1 MVRLGLIG
9 LGQAAQILHLPNLER
24 MEDKFKITAVAD
36 VSQELSGYIA
46 HKYHVEHQ
54 YTDAMELIAC
64 PDVDAVMIMRAGDHA
79 GYAAAALR
87 AGKHVFIEKPM
98 TLDIERARELI
109 AVKEQH
115 PELVAMVG
123 YCRRYNGS
131 FLKMKELLH
140 QDDRPISYV
149 RARTLILEGP
159 WYLENTWH
167 EKKAGDL
174 DPAGRA
180 AMQQATIGEAVRLMG
195 NQPDRAQILAFLL
208 LAGSGCHILSA
219 VRELIGL
226 PKSVEAA
233 IVSPNGMQFTLIL
246 SYEGFNL
253 VFEEMND
260 QQIVDFD
267 ESIEI
272 YQGNRK
278 MHLRYDSPYIRSL
291 PSRLEVSELE
301 NGQARVTTYG
311 PDYRDM
317 FASEIKEFYRC
328 ISEHDTPKCDIY
340 DAAED
345 VQLFLDIA
353 KKFKTC

>member
-1 MVRLGLIG
+1 MIRLGLIG
-9 LGQAAQILHLPNLER
+9 LGQAAQILHLPNLEK

-36 VSQELSGYIA
+36 VSRELTGYIA
-46 HKYHVEHQ
+46 HKYHVDRQ

-64 PDVDAVMIMRAGDHA
+64 PEVDAVMIMCAGDHA

-98 TLDIERARELI
+98 TLDPEKAKELM
-109 AVKEQH
+109 AAKEQR
-115 PELVAMVG
+115 PDLVAMVG
-123 YCRRYNGS
+123 YCRRYNES
-131 FLKMKELLH
+131 FLKMKELLR
-140 QDDRPISYV
+140 QDSRPISYI
-149 RARTLILEGP
+149 RARTVILEGP
-159 WYLENTWH
+159 WYLENTWR
-167 EKKAGDL
+167 EKRAGDL

-180 AMQQATIGEAVRLMG
+180 AMQQAAIGEAARLLG
-195 NQPDRAQILAFLL
+195 NQPGRAQILAFLL

-219 VRELIGL
+219 VRELVGL

-233 IVSPNGMQFTLIL
+233 VVSPNGMQFTIVLG
-246 SYEGFNL
+246 YEGFNL

-260 QQIVDFD
+260 QQVVDFD

-272 YQGNRK
+272 YQGTRR

-301 NGQARVTTYG
+301 NGQAKVTTYG

-317 FASEIKEFYRC
+317 FAGEVKEFYRC
-328 ISEHDTPKCDIY
+328 ITEHDVPKCDIS

-345 VQLFLDIA
+345 VRLFLEIA
-353 KKFKTC
+353 RKLKVC

>member
-24 MEDKFKITAVAD
+24 MEGQFKITAVAD
-36 VSQELSGYIA
+36 VSRELCGYIA
-46 HKYHVEHQ
+46 HKYHVEHSFV
-54 YTDAMELIAC
+54 DAMELIAC
-64 PDVDAVMIMRAGDHA
+64 PDVDAVMIMCAGDHA
-79 GYAAAALR
+79 DYAKAALR

-98 TLDIERARELI
+98 TLDVEKAKELM

-123 YCRRYNGS
+123 YCRRYNES
-131 FLKMKELLH
+131 FLKMKELLR
-140 QDDRPISYV
+140 QDERPISYV
-149 RARTLILEGP
+149 RARTMILEGP
-159 WYLENTWH
+159 WYLENTWQ

-180 AMQQATIGEAVRLMG
+180 AMQQAAAGEAIRLLG
-195 NQPDRAQILAFLL
+195 NQPGRAQILAFLL

-226 PKSVEAA
+226 PKAVRTAV
-233 IVSPNGMQFTLIL
+233 VSPNGMQFTLIL
-246 SYEGFNL
+246 EYDGFNM

-260 QQIVDFD
+260 QKVVDFD

-272 YQGNRK
+272 YQGTRK

-291 PSRLEVSELE
+291 PSRLEVSELVQ
-301 NGQARVTTYG
+301 GQAKVSTYG

-317 FASEIKEFYRC
+317 FANEVKEFYRC
-328 ISEHDTPKCDIY
+328 IVERDTPKCDIF

-345 VQLFLDIA
+345 VKLFLDIA
-353 KKFKTC
+353 RKFAVS

>member
-24 MEDKFKITAVAD
+24 MEDSFKITAVAD
-36 VSQELSGYIA
+36 VSRELSAYIA

-54 YTDAMELIAC
+54 FTDAMELISC
-64 PDVDAVMIMRAGDHA
+64 PDVDAVIIMCAGDHA
-79 GYAAAALR
+79 GYAMAALQ
-87 AGKHVFIEKPM
+87 AGKHVFIEKPL
-98 TLDIERARELI
+98 TLDPEKAQAL
-109 AVKEQH
+109 AAAKEQH

-123 YCRRYNGS
+123 YCRRYNQS
-131 FLKMKELLH
+131 FLKMKELLR
-140 QDDRPISYV
+140 QDSRPISYV

-180 AMQQATIGEAVRLMG
+180 AMQQATIGEAVRLLG
-195 NQPDRAQILAFLL
+195 GQPNRAQILAYLL

-219 VRELIGL
+219 VRELIGP
-226 PKSVEAA
+226 PKSVQAA
-233 IVSPNGMQFTLIL
+233 SVSPSGMQFTLIL
-246 SYEGFNL
+246 GYDGFNL

-272 YQGNRK
+272 YQGTRK

-291 PSRLEVSELE
+291 PSRLEVSELVD
-301 NGQARVTTYG
+301 GQAMTTVYG

-317 FASEIKEFYRC
+317 FANELKEFYRC
-328 ISEHDTPKCDIY
+328 ITEGRSPKCSVA

-345 VQLFLDIA
+345 VRIFLDIA
-353 KKFKTC
+353 KNFRMA